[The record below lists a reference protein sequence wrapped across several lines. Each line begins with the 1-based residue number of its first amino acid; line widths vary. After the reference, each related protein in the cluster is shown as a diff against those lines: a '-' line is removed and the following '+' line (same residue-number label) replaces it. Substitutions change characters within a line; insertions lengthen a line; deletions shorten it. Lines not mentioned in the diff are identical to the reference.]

1 VRLKIPI
8 FRQRNLAAVVSTGAA
23 SEPAERVCFVKGT
36 GSQFAEKLGFEIG
49 RDFSP
54 GNNGLQIN
62 VGFSPWDMLFPA
74 FSPQTDFFRGLFTRA
89 ITS

>member
-1 VRLKIPI
+1 MQSVSLRARTHPRRKRPVCS
-8 FRQRNLAAVVSTGAA
+8 AVLQT
-23 SEPAERVCFVKGT
+23 
-36 GSQFAEKLGFEIG
+36 AEKLGFEIG

-74 FSPQTDFFRGLFTRA
+74 FSPSTDFSAAPGSSRHCPIRL
-89 ITS
+89 